1 MTVSAANLDL
11 VLERPA
17 KFRQDVAITDEFG
30 AVQRYDETF
39 QGERNR
45 ENAKYALVMWIRE
58 YRDTGPYLN
67 TLPPTQLD
75 SHSYCICDSIND
87 FDFFAFFGNDLPPQ
101 GVDYL
106 GKQPYIQQNG
116 TQGPSYAG
124 PIRLSMK
131 EWADDEGE
139 NDTVYE
145 ENKFNEDAYSFTITI
160 PSFVTNRM
168 EKGRYYYDVTLLE
181 KYSRFQNWDADDVG
195 YINNGE
201 NSIAVKAKKL
211 MYGKFLVKD
220 NAVAF

>member
-1 MTVSAANLDL
+1 MAVPAANIDF
-11 VLERPA
+11 VVERPA
-17 KFRQDVAITDEFG
+17 KFRQDIAITDEFG
-30 AVQRYDETF
+30 VVQRYDEVF
-39 QGERNR
+39 QGQRNR
-45 ENAKYALVMWIRE
+45 ENAKYALVMWVRE

-101 GVDYL
+101 AVDYL
-106 GKQPYIQQNG
+106 GKQPYIPENG

-124 PIRLSMK
+124 PTRLIMK
-131 EWADDEGE
+131 EWLNDE
-139 NDTVYE
+139 DYE
-145 ENKFNEDAYSFTITI
+145 ANKRSEDAFTFTISI
-160 PSFVTNRM
+160 PQFVTNRM
-168 EKGRYYYDVTLLE
+168 KKGRYYYDVTLLE
-181 KYSRFQNWDADDVG
+181 KYSRFQNWDSDDVG